1 QDILY
6 DFTGPRSKL
15 TLAGPR
21 EYASLAKIQC
31 RGGFIM
37 RQSSSLALLA
47 SAALLMGAPAGA
59 YMSEP
64 SSDATDAK
72 ERLVCKRAKRTGTR
86 FESKICKT
94 AAAWKA
100 LTEQH
105 ERDAA
110 EMINRPV
117 ISIEKGN

>member
-1 QDILY
+1 
-6 DFTGPRSKL
+6 
-15 TLAGPR
+15 
-21 EYASLAKIQC
+21 LAKIQC

>member
-1 QDILY
+1 MQVWQK
-6 DFTGPRSKL
+6 FNAAEVS
-15 TLAGPR
+15 
-21 EYASLAKIQC
+21 
-31 RGGFIM
+31 IM

-59 YMSEP
+59 HMSEP
-64 SSDATDAK
+64 PSDATATDEK

-105 ERDAA
+105 ERDAG